1 VADDGRDPESSPES
15 GKDGQDGKSGGE
27 STLTVLVAMGANAGI
42 AVLKLV
48 AGIFTGSA
56 AMFAE
61 AAHSIADTATE
72 VLLLTALKRSD
83 RKADRTHPFGYGKER
98 FFWALIAAVSIF
110 VSGAVFAAYE
120 GISTMLG
127 EGEEQTLVWVAYAV
141 LGGSFLLEGTSWI
154 QAVRQ
159 LRNEARKDDTTPLR
173 WLRET
178 DDPTVKT
185 VFFEDSA
192 ALIGLLLAFAGVGL
206 HQLTGSAFWDGLA
219 SLLIAVLLS
228 AVAYILG
235 GTNKGLLIG
244 RQADRRTVYE
254 LRDALADRPE
264 VEQVVDLLTMMIG
277 TDQILLCARLDF
289 DDALDAAALERACAD
304 IDADLRKRFPDL
316 QDIFVEPV
324 PRSDPAIRERV
335 LERYGEAG
343 AERLQTGP
351 APGP

>member
-1 VADDGRDPESSPES
+1 MVDE
-15 GKDGQDGKSGGE
+15 KDEQDAKGGGE

-42 AVLKLV
+42 GVLKLV
-48 AGIFTGSA
+48 AAIFTGSA
-56 AMFAE
+56 AMYAE
-61 AAHSIADTATE
+61 AAHSVADTATE

-83 RKADRTHPFGYGKER
+83 RKPDRQHPFGYGKER

-120 GISTMLG
+120 GIRTMFG
-127 EGEEQTLVWVAYAV
+127 ESEEQTLAWIAYAV
-141 LGGSFLLEGTSWI
+141 LGVSFVLEGTSWL

-159 LRNEARKDDTTPLR
+159 LRNEARNDETTPLR

-192 ALIGLLLAFAGVGL
+192 ALIGLPLAFAGVGL

-219 SLLIAVLLS
+219 SVLIAVLLTV
-228 AVAYILG
+228 VAYILG

-244 RQADRRTVYE
+244 RQADRKTVYA
-254 LRDALADRPE
+254 LRDALAERQE
-264 VEQVVDLLTMMIG
+264 VEQVVDLLTMSLG

-289 DDALDAAALERACAD
+289 NDALDAASLERACAA
-304 IDADLRKRFPDL
+304 IDADLRERFPDIAE
-316 QDIFVEPV
+316 IFVEPV
-324 PRSDPAIRERV
+324 PRTDKAIRARV
-335 LERYGEAG
+335 LDRYGTAG
-343 AERLQTGP
+343 AERLQTGLQH
-351 APGP
+351 GG